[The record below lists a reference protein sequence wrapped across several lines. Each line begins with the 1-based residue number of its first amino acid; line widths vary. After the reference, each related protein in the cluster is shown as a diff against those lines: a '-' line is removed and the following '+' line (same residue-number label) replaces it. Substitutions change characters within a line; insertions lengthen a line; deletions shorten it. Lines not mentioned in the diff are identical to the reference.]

1 MKGNKI
7 ICEYCGAAVEESLLA
22 KNLLNPPSS
31 ETEPAT
37 RSPWEKVVC
46 PYCGFE
52 YKALP
57 YTIEEICEVDPH
69 CHNCG
74 KVLDEN
80 DNIFVLHTHEDAKPA
95 VYEWVGNSESDKLY
109 RKVKEAEPEKDH
121 KYFFCSQD
129 CYLDYLKKFG
139 FNFKGGF
146 VRKEA

>member
-1 MKGNKI
+1 MKGIKVV
-7 ICEYCGAAVEESLLA
+7 CRCGATITIPFIA
-22 KNLLNPPSS
+22 KKPLDIPSS
-31 ETEPAT
+31 EIEPT
-37 RSPWEKVVC
+37 ITTPWQTFKC

-52 YKALP
+52 FRAIP
-57 YTIEEICEVDPH
+57 YTVEELCVSEPH

-80 DNIFVLHTHEDAKPA
+80 DDILVLYTHEDAKPA
-95 VYEWVGNSESDKLY
+95 VYEWVAGSVPDKLY
-109 RKVKEAEPEKDH
+109 RKVKEFETEKDH